1 MYSYYDRNCRCKIF
15 SRIIIDINTYIYL
28 DSQRGDL
35 QRPIVLICDFT
46 QCIQKLIHHQL
57 HHDHGH
63 DHHHHCHP
71 RPYSEH
77 HGRGRLYRTFFPVR
91 ARNHFFDAFYDTD
104 NSKKE
109 NIKKYEKFR
118 WCTQFS
124 LWDFKIWHF
133 SHFFYNIGM

>member
-1 MYSYYDRNCRCKIF
+1 MSFSKKNLERWFFSDKFSMYSYYYDRNCRYKIF
-15 SRIIIDINTYIYL
+15 SRIIININTYIYL

-91 ARNHFFDAFYDTD
+91 ARNHFFMPFMILTTA
-104 NSKKE
+104 KR
-109 NIKKYEKFR
+109 KYK
-118 WCTQFS
+118 
-124 LWDFKIWHF
+124 KIWK
-133 SHFFYNIGM
+133 I